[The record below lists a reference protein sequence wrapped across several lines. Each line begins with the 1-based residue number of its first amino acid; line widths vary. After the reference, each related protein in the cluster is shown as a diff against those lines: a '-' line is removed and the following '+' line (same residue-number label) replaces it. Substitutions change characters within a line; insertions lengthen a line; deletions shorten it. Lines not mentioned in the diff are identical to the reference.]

1 MYEIFVVADSI
12 TDLRDKITAI
22 EGWLLSAPN
31 EYHELTD
38 TYNPGMLRRAAFYG
52 PNDWGVTLRRAGTA
66 TITFTCYPFRF
77 DANNYSTATVFG
89 TSGTTLVNPYS
100 FNAAPILRVYNNGST
115 ASTETVTITNSASTK
130 TWTFEFAESGSY
142 YVEIDSENMTIA
154 KRATNIFVNYSA
166 NVIGDG
172 FPILASGGNTFTF
185 TSGVRFVS
193 VIPRWRTL

>member
-1 MYEIFVVADSI
+1 MVYEIFIVASSV

-77 DANNYSTATVFG
+77 DAETYTEADVVVDG
-89 TSGTTLVNPYS
+89 DVLENPYA
-100 FNAAPILRVYNNGST
+100 FDAAPIITVYGSEG
-115 ASTETVTITNSASTK
+115 AETGTFTITSANSTK
-130 TWTFEFAESGSY
+130 TWTVNFGTGVDE
-142 YVEIDSENMTIA
+142 VVIDSENMTIA
-154 KRATNIFVNYSA
+154 AGTANYSDH
-166 NVIGDG
+166 VIGDG
-172 FPILASGGNTFTF
+172 FPKLAAGDNAITLTGDIAAL
-185 TSGVRFVS
+185 GV
-193 VIPRWRTL
+193 IARWRTL